1 MTTRDPYGVIPHAR
15 PPGPQLG
22 LDATMKSVDRETA
35 LDLFAVLDGD
45 RRSQEAVALIA
56 ADCTKRRHYRDL
68 ARSDR
73 ALIATIRHGWAS
85 AARQHRLERYAG
97 EQMTRAER
105 PRRLALLSSTRS
117 YGECR

>member
-1 MTTRDPYGVIPHAR
+1 
-15 PPGPQLG
+15 
-22 LDATMKSVDRETA
+22 
-35 LDLFAVLDGD
+35 LFAVLDGD

-56 ADCTKRRHYRDL
+56 ADCTERRHYRNL